1 MTINIAVLPR
11 KLLNKFRLKGLIFFF
26 FFSNNSKQYIYI
38 FYLLLTDQVFKYIG
52 LPTTLQ
58 KSMQLKPCSVQ
69 LCFKLELQIYE
80 P

>member
-11 KLLNKFRLKGLIFFF
+11 KLLKKFRLKGLILFIYFFQTIQ
-26 FFSNNSKQYIYI
+26 NNI
-38 FYLLLTDQVFKYIG
+38 YLLLTDQVFKYIG

-69 LCFKLELQIYE
+69 LCFKLELQI
-80 P
+80 